1 MPPVGTFATVLLA
14 LAVLLLLA
22 AEWPRIAARFGGDA
36 RASRARSRRK
46 GRLTVIEGEA
56 AAEDDDDFA
65 ASVERD
71 LANLPV
77 IEERDDRSRR

>member
-1 MPPVGTFATVLLA
+1 MGAVGVVAIVLLGCA
-14 LAVLLLLA
+14 FLLLCA
-22 AEWPRIAARFGGDA
+22 AEWPRLARGFGVE
-36 RASRARSRRK
+36 RRNEKRRARRK
-46 GRLTVIEGEA
+46 KRFEVIEGEA
-56 AAEDDDDFA
+56 GDDFE

>member
-46 GRLTVIEGEA
+46 GRLTVIEGQAEA
-56 AAEDDDDFA
+56 EDDDFA